1 MLLFKFCIIDL
12 KRLAVSCTFPQILGL
27 RKSLLC
33 ISSTEISTKSLFV
46 VACYKVFSVSF
57 PPHMFSLLGLHLQD
71 LRTYM
76 AKIYYLTVL
85 EGQEIKDHDVGKVDS
100 F

>member
-12 KRLAVSCTFPQILGL
+12 KRLAVSYNFPQILGL
-27 RKSLLC
+27 RKSFLC
-33 ISSTEISTKSLFV
+33 ISSTEISSKSLFV
-46 VACYKVFSVSF
+46 AACHKVVSVSF
-57 PPHMFSLLGLHLQD
+57 FPHLFSFLGLHKQD

-76 AKIYYLTVL
+76 AKIYYLIVL
-85 EGQEIKDHDVGKVDS
+85 EGQEFQDHDVDKVGS